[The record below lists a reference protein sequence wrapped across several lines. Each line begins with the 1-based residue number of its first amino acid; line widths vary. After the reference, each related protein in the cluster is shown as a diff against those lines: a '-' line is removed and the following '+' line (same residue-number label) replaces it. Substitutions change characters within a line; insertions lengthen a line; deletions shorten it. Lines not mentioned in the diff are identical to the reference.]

1 VVVCE
6 LVNCPGCDR
15 SLVDAPV
22 ASVARRQVFD
32 PPPAPVRP
40 HVTEYRI
47 LNRRCGC
54 GARVPGPAPA
64 GALATV
70 SYGPRTAAL
79 AVYLGAGQY
88 LPVART
94 AGVLATLTGVA
105 PSTGWLVAH

>member
-1 VVVCE
+1 
-6 LVNCPGCDR
+6 
-15 SLVDAPV
+15 
-22 ASVARRQVFD
+22 VFD

-64 GALATV
+64 GALAPV